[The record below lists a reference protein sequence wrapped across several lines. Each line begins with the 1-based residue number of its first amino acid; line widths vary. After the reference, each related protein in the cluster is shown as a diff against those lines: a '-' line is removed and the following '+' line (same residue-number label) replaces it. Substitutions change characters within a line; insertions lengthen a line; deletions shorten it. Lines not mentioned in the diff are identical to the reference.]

1 MSSCLLAAKV
11 DEAEAEVDEAEAVP
25 RRGGHMCCRVM
36 CLVDSICTGGFEQ
49 MSNLLQDRRER
60 YVFIYNIRFVTLNAF
75 APEASD
81 SNNKGYRQAY
91 FAAVT
96 LKV

>member
-1 MSSCLLAAKV
+1 
-11 DEAEAEVDEAEAVP
+11 
-25 RRGGHMCCRVM
+25 
-36 CLVDSICTGGFEQ
+36 